1 MADLREKSRLVLNPE
16 HHHSPTPCYTTE
28 MHHPLDGARPYKSN
42 ENLSS
47 SEHLVIGHNFA
58 DSSSLLDSGEQRIE
72 KAVKMSVAV
81 NVALLL
87 GKVYAVIASG
97 SLAVLASL
105 VDSVL
110 DLVSQAVVQ
119 YAEQRSRLGVNIDFP
134 AGQRRMEPVGVMC
147 CAGLMCMASVEVIR
161 ESVESLL
168 KPGKHPV
175 GATLA
180 TIIIILATI
189 CAKLWLWH
197 WCRNVARDTASSS
210 VSALAQDHGNDTL
223 MNAVALVALY
233 LAAET
238 ADALWWTDSVAAIG
252 LSIYIVK
259 NWCETAVEQIEV
271 IVGKAAPQDFLTEI
285 RALADAHFP
294 GMWCDQLRAYHFG
307 PRFLVELEV
316 VLPAHTPLHESH
328 DLGMELQWKARS
340 KTFNFRKIKIKK
352 TPF

>member
-1 MADLREKSRLVLNPE
+1 
-16 HHHSPTPCYTTE
+16 
-28 MHHPLDGARPYKSN
+28 
-42 ENLSS
+42 
-47 SEHLVIGHNFA
+47 
-58 DSSSLLDSGEQRIE
+58 
-72 KAVKMSVAV
+72 
-81 NVALLL
+81 
-87 GKVYAVIASG
+87 
-97 SLAVLASL
+97 
-105 VDSVL
+105 
-110 DLVSQAVVQ
+110 
-119 YAEQRSRLGVNIDFP
+119 
-134 AGQRRMEPVGVMC
+134 
-147 CAGLMCMASVEVIR
+147 
-161 ESVESLL
+161 
-168 KPGKHPV
+168 
-175 GATLA
+175 
-180 TIIIILATI
+180 
-189 CAKLWLWH
+189 
-197 WCRNVARDTASSS
+197 
-210 VSALAQDHGNDTL
+210 

-340 KTFNFRKIKIKK
+340 KTFNFRIKLN
-352 TPF
+352 